1 MWPGVY
7 DILDSKSTHIKFIF
21 ETFLFPH
28 TYRIFPVI
36 FEVQDELL
44 QDFKSSRVCV
54 LSCFSRVQLLWPCR
68 PWPTRLLC
76 PWDSPGKNTGVG
88 LPCPPPGDLPTQG
101 LNPRLL
107 HLLWWQAYSLPPA
120 PPGKPLNP
128 HRANEIWNYTTYY
141 AT

>member
-28 TYRIFPVI
+28 IYRIFPVI

-54 LSCFSRVQLLWPCR
+54 LSCFSRVQLL
-68 PWPTRLLC
+68 
-76 PWDSPGKNTGVG
+76 
-88 LPCPPPGDLPTQG
+88 
-101 LNPRLL
+101 
-107 HLLWWQAYSLPPA
+107 
-120 PPGKPLNP
+120 
-128 HRANEIWNYTTYY
+128 
-141 AT
+141 